1 MDVKRAWGLRA
12 AWTVLIVALL
22 TGLIFAGWQL
32 IGSNQLGVNRAQS
45 RLANFESTCATTPEP
60 TLEAGNVIGVL
71 RLPSLDERSW
81 PIVVGVDQAQLA
93 GGVGWYPNTAQ
104 PGAIG
109 NTALAGY
116 RLTNGQP
123 FADLLQL
130 NVGDEVIVESCRR
143 EYRYQVVV
151 APRDLVVDETDGWVL
166 DGVPGEPGQ
175 LPSAKML
182 TLTTGQDLLPT
193 GDRAVGFARLVAEAE
208 R

>member
-1 MDVKRAWGLRA
+1 MLLLA
-12 AWTVLIVALL
+12 VLA
-22 TGLIFAGWQL
+22 GLIFAGWQL

-45 RLANFESTCATTPEP
+45 RLSNFDESCASNPEP
-60 TLEAGNVIGVL
+60 NLESGNVIGVL
-71 RLPSLDERSW
+71 ELPTLGQRRW
-81 PIVVGVDQAQLA
+81 PIVVGVEQAQLS

-123 FADLLQL
+123 FAQLLELQ
-130 NVGDEVIVESCRR
+130 VGDEIIVETCRR
-143 EYRYQVVV
+143 AYHYQVVV
-151 APRDLVVDETDGWVL
+151 SPRDLVVDEAAGWVL

-182 TLTTGQDLLPT
+182 TLTTNQDLLPT
-193 GDRAVGFARLVAEAE
+193 KDRAVGFAKLVSE
-208 R
+208 RAR